1 MRAAL
6 AKTNQFRGCDYM
18 PLKLKAVMH
27 HAGLTNAALA
37 DSVMQSTGRPISR
50 TAISLLINWG
60 YYPKGTAEDD
70 IRRQVE
76 AFLIKHGVPADQ
88 LGEVW
93 QPGSTDDQLRYQQP
107 FASHLR
113 ALDSYQPYEPP
124 KPRARKTRAASPAVA
139 PDFEPMEIEMLSPA
153 AKRHF
158 KIFRDPFLD
167 DINAAGDVFLSEDQ
181 RYVLEAMLQTAK
193 AGGITCV
200 IGESGSGKSTLR
212 KLLQHRIATEGQ
224 NIRLIFPQ
232 AFDKSKLS
240 TGSICTAIVK
250 DIEPDSIVRSSLE
263 AQARQ
268 VKEVL
273 LRSIVG
279 GYKNLLVIEEAHNL
293 SIPTLKYLKTFW
305 EIEPPDGFS
314 KALSIL
320 LIAQPEM
327 RIKLDVARH
336 PEAREFIN
344 RCEVAS
350 LAPLLTNLKGYVAH
364 KLERVGVKAEAIF
377 TDDAFDA
384 IRDRWTVVDPSTRA
398 LKNNLYPLIVNN
410 TVTRALNR
418 AAELGLPMVTGDLV
432 KEL

>member
-1 MRAAL
+1 MGAAL
-6 AKTNQFRGCDYM
+6 AKSNLFRGCERM
-18 PLKLKAVMH
+18 PIKLKDVLH
-27 HAGLTNAALA
+27 QAGLSFSDLA
-37 DSVMQSTGRPISR
+37 GGVLQSTGRPISR

-60 YYPKGTAEDD
+60 YYPKGTSEAAVKEQ
-70 IRRQVE
+70 IE
-76 AFLIKHGVPADQ
+76 AFLRSRGIAEDQ
-88 LGEVW
+88 IASVW
-93 QPGSTDDQLRYQQP
+93 QPWENPVEIQQP
-107 FASHLR
+107 VGRHLR
-113 ALDSYQPYEPP
+113 ALDAYLPFPEPT
-124 KPRARKTRAASPAVA
+124 KRKTKAVTHPE

-212 KLLQHRIATEGQ
+212 KLLQHRIASEGQ
-224 NIRLIFPQ
+224 NIRMIFPQ

-250 DIEPDSIVRSSLE
+250 DIEPDTMVRSSLE

-273 LRSIVG
+273 LRSIG
-279 GYKNLLVIEEAHNL
+279 SGYKNLLVIEEAHNL

-344 RCEVAS
+344 RCEIAS
-350 LAPLLTNLKGYVAH
+350 LAPLLTNLKGYIAH

-377 TDDAFDA
+377 AEDAFDA
-384 IRDRWTVVDPSTRA
+384 IRDRWTAVDPSSRA

-418 AAELGLPMVTGDLV
+418 AAELGLPMVNGDLV

>member
-1 MRAAL
+1 MGAAL
-6 AKTNQFRGCDYM
+6 AKSDAFRGCHYM

-27 HAGLTNAALA
+27 RAGLTNAALA
-37 DSVMQSTGRPISR
+37 DSVLQSTGRPISR

-60 YYPKGTAEDD
+60 YYPKGTAKDD

-76 AFLIKHGVPADQ
+76 TFLITHGVPAEQ
-88 LGEVW
+88 LGDIW
-93 QPGSTDDQLRYQQP
+93 DPGSANDPLRYQP
-107 FASHLR
+107 PVGSHLR
-113 ALDSYQPYEPP
+113 ALDTNHPYEPP
-124 KPRARKTRAASPAVA
+124 KPRGRKKRADTFTDA

-250 DIEPDSIVRSSLE
+250 DIEPESTVRSSHE
-263 AQARQ
+263 ALARQ

-273 LRSIVG
+273 LRSIG
-279 GYKNLLVIEEAHNL
+279 GGFKNLLVIEEAHNL
-293 SIPTLKYLKTFW
+293 LISTLKYLKTFW
-305 EIEPPDGFS
+305 EIEPPDGFT
-314 KALSIL
+314 KVLSIL

-344 RCEVAS
+344 RCEIAS
-350 LAPLLTNLKGYVAH
+350 LAPLLNNLKGYVAH

-384 IRDRWTVVDPSTRA
+384 IRDRWTSVDPSTRA
-398 LKNNLYPLIVNN
+398 IKNNLYPLIVNN

-418 AAELGLPMVTGDLV
+418 AAELGLPMVNGDLV